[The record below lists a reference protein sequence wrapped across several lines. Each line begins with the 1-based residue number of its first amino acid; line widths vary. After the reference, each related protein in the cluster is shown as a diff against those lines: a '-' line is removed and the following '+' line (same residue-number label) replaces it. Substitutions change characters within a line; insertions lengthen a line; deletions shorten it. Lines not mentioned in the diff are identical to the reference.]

1 MKKSLRKGT
10 YKDLNI
16 YFMYAI
22 GGNLGY
28 CYFPTNAAT
37 GSNDFYVSTLSTL
50 KPNFLEH

>member
-1 MKKSLRKGT
+1 MKKALRKGT

-28 CYFPTNAAT
+28 CYFPTNAGT
-37 GSNDFYVSTLSTL
+37 GSDDFYVSTLLT
-50 KPNFLEH
+50 P